1 MKKVLIIDDDEINN
15 FLASEVAKD
24 VDVIQVCHVESN
36 ATLALNF
43 LEAHKGCETFP
54 DLILVD
60 LNMPQMSGIEFIM
73 QFESNFSILHPNS
86 NIAVLSNSIDK
97 REQRTAESYISVKE
111 FVKKPITAEI
121 LERLLSTHSP
131 T

>member
-24 VDVIQVCHVESN
+24 VDVIEECHVESN

-43 LEAHKGCETFP
+43 LEANKGSETFP

-73 QFESNFSILHPNS
+73 QFESNYSILHPNS

-97 REQRTAESYISVKE
+97 RDQRTAESYKSVRE

-121 LERLLSTHSP
+121 LKRLLSPHP
-131 T
+131 QI